1 MKVQFG
7 TKAETLLS
15 LKKYDLNIPE
25 IYYFDVKRWRDDRG
39 AVTDDIR
46 KAFAQK
52 KKSLVI
58 RSSSRGEDGG
68 DKSMAGAFHSMLN
81 VDPCDSE
88 ALRLAIETVID
99 SYAGDVGDQVL
110 VQPMIDEI
118 EASGVIMTR
127 CHEDGS
133 PYYSINYDDESG
145 RTDSVTGG
153 TGASKTVF
161 IYRDVRD
168 EDFDSPRL
176 RKMVALAKSLE
187 GIFGAVPLDIEFGL
201 DRRGVM
207 HLFQVR
213 RICTASGWSG
223 GVESSIS
230 GSIRHVER
238 FVRQYFA
245 PRPGLRG
252 RTTMLG
258 TMPDWNPAE
267 IIGVAPSSLA
277 VSLYRDIITR
287 RVWSLAREDMGY
299 RAMPPEELMVLVA
312 GRPYID
318 VRNSFNSFL
327 PEGLAPKTG
336 EKLVEAWLD
345 RLSSHPE
352 LHDKVEFEVAMTTH
366 DPCFDATFARRY
378 PGLLDDGEL
387 ADYKSRLLG
396 LTNNCLNLGPDGS
409 LAKALGLIRRLETL
423 QRGRGTT
430 DFASRDVFDILSMV
444 RLLLDECR
452 ELGTRPFSI
461 IARHAFIAEAFLRA
475 AITKGAISKE
485 RAAFFKRT
493 VKTVSGEMSE
503 DFLAV
508 CQGRMDREVFMER
521 YGRLRPGT
529 YDVLSPRYADRP
541 GLFDN
546 NAIPAGVGGEAW
558 CFELSTTERRLLNEL
573 FQASGIDAID
583 ADGLFRYAGKAIA
596 GREYAKFIFTRNLSD
611 AIEGLAAWGALL
623 EFDREQISNMNLA
636 GILDT
641 LNAPIQSD
649 PREHFMRLIEQGR
662 AQHALARSFKL
673 SYLIRSPRDIYIV
686 PQHRSEPNF
695 ITDKRLEAD
704 VIALGASGSE
714 GGSLRGKIIC
724 IENAD
729 PGFDWIFTKG
739 IAGLVTKYGGTNSH
753 MAIRCAEYGLPAA
766 IGCGEMLFERVVKSQ
781 RCEINAGQK
790 ILRPAGRLGNA

>member
-25 IYYFDVKRWRDDRG
+25 IYYFDVKSWLDDAG
-39 AVTDDIR
+39 SVAEDIR
-46 KAFAQK
+46 RAFGQK
-52 KKSLVI
+52 EKSLVI

-68 DKSMAGAFHSMLN
+68 DKSMAGAFHSVLD
-81 VDPCDSE
+81 VDPCDPE
-88 ALRLAIETVID
+88 ALKLAIETVID
-99 SYAGDVGDQVL
+99 SYAGDAGDQVL
-110 VQPMIDEI
+110 VQPMVDEI

-161 IYRDVRD
+161 IYRDAQD

-176 RKMVALAKSLE
+176 RKMVELAKSLE

-230 GSIRHVER
+230 GGIRHVER

-245 PRPGLRG
+245 PRTGLRG
-252 RTTMLG
+252 RSTMLG

-267 IIGVAPSSLA
+267 IIGVAPRALA

-327 PEGLAPKTG
+327 PEGLDPKTG

-345 RLSSHPE
+345 RLSRRPE
-352 LHDKVEFEVAMTTH
+352 LHDKVEFEVAMTAH
-366 DPCFDATFARRY
+366 DPSFDETFARRY
-378 PGLLDDGEL
+378 PGLLDDGEM
-387 ADYKSRLLG
+387 ADYKERLLA
-396 LTNNCLNLGPDGS
+396 LTNACLDIGPNGS
-409 LAKALGLIRRLETL
+409 LLKAVNLIRRLESL
-423 QRGRGTT
+423 QRERGAA
-430 DFASRDVFDILSMV
+430 DFASDDVFDILSMV

-475 AITKGAISKE
+475 AVARGALSAD
-485 RAAFFKRT
+485 RVAFFKRT

-508 CQGRMDREVFMER
+508 CQGRLDREDFMER

-529 YDVLSPRYADRP
+529 YDILSPRYADRP
-541 GLFDN
+541 GLFDDS
-546 NAIPAGVGGEAW
+546 AIPAEVGGEALY
-558 CFELSTTERRLLNEL
+558 FELSSTERRLLNEL
-573 FQASGIDAID
+573 LQASGVEAID
-583 ADGLFRYAGKAIA
+583 ADGLFHYAGQAIA

-623 EFDREQISNMNLA
+623 GLDREQISNLNLTD
-636 GILDT
+636 ILDT
-641 LNAPIQSD
+641 LNAPIQNE
-649 PREHFMRLIEQGR
+649 PRAHFLRLIEQGR
-662 AQHALARSFKL
+662 AQHAQARSFKL
-673 SYLIRSPRDIYIV
+673 SYLIRSHRDIYIV
-686 PQHRSEPNF
+686 PQHRSEPNY
-695 ITDKRLEAD
+695 ITDKRLEAE
-704 VIALGASGSE
+704 VVALGANGSE
-714 GGSLRGKIIC
+714 GISLRGKIVC

-790 ILRPAGRLGNA
+790 ILRPAGRMGNA